1 MTKLDPPVPGQPGTV
16 YIEHPPQPFVETGGV
31 AGGPVLISVPHSGR
45 YYPREL
51 VEQVRLP
58 IDDLRMLEDL
68 LVDHLIEEAIGRNV
82 HTITNNYA
90 RAWIDLNRR
99 ETELDPRQ
107 LSPRP
112 AAHIDQRSP
121 RVVAGLG
128 LIPLTSGSGRALYDG
143 PLAMDMIASRIE
155 RVHRPYHARIAAG
168 LGAMKE
174 RFGAALL
181 CDLHSMPPLPAAQAA
196 DIVLGDRHG
205 RTAAPALVDTAAAWL
220 TQQGYRVT
228 RNRPYAGG
236 HSVELHGRP
245 ERACHAIQI
254 EFDRQLYLESDG
266 RTLSRNAPGVARLIA
281 GLARVLQECLD
292 TDSGT
297 RLAAE

>member
-1 MTKLDPPVPGQPGTV
+1 MR
-16 YIEHPPQPFVETGGV
+16 
-31 AGGPVLISVPHSGR
+31 ISDWSSDVCSS
-45 YYPREL
+45 
-51 VEQVRLP
+51 
-58 IDDLRMLEDL
+58 DL
-68 LVDHLIEEAIGRNV
+68 GRNV

-181 CDLHSMPPLPAAQAA
+181 CDLHS
-196 DIVLGDRHG
+196 IDRK
-205 RTAAPALVDTAAAWL
+205 
-220 TQQGYRVT
+220 
-228 RNRPYAGG
+228 
-236 HSVELHGRP
+236 S
-245 ERACHAIQI
+245 
-254 EFDRQLYLESDG
+254 
-266 RTLSRNAPGVARLIA
+266 
-281 GLARVLQECLD
+281 
-292 TDSGT
+292 T
-297 RLAAE
+297 RLNSSH